1 MDFIVCKKQKAS
13 DLIGGLGM
21 VGFNGDNG
29 EILADYL
36 FLWELRIDEIE
47 RVFGCCI
54 NIIEQVEK
62 FLHSFFS
69 ILPTAPGEKA
79 A

>member
-36 FLWELRIDEIE
+36 FL
-47 RVFGCCI
+47 
-54 NIIEQVEK
+54 
-62 FLHSFFS
+62 
-69 ILPTAPGEKA
+69 
-79 A
+79 